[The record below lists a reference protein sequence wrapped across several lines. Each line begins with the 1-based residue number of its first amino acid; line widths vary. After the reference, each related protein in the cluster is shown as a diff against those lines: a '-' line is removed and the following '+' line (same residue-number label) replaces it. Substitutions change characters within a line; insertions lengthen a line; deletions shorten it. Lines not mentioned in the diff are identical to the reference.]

1 MCRVFVSVSFVLT
14 LRLLGDSAKVQGG
27 LDMSKDATKLLQHI
41 DEMRAR
47 LAQTANTERSLVEEL
62 GDQLNRLDQELLQ
75 NIRNVASG
83 HEARRG
89 TILNELQA
97 LAGSIG
103 MVRPAREPVE
113 PVAISQ
119 ENGHPYAPAGGD
131 WRQATKNL
139 SYHDELEFQLNGLLN
154 GKSTPH

>member
-1 MCRVFVSVSFVLT
+1 
-14 LRLLGDSAKVQGG
+14 
-27 LDMSKDATKLLQHI
+27 MSKDATKLLQHI

-75 NIRNVASG
+75 NIQNVAAG
-83 HEARRG
+83 HETRRG
-89 TILNELQA
+89 AIFNELQA

-103 MVRPAREPVE
+103 KFLPAREPVE

-119 ENGHPYAPAGGD
+119 DNGHQHAPVGGD
-131 WRQATKNL
+131 WRQATKTL
-139 SYHDELEFQLNGLLN
+139 SYEDELDFLLRNGHLLI
-154 GKSTPH
+154 GKSSPH

>member
-1 MCRVFVSVSFVLT
+1 MT
-14 LRLLGDSAKVQGG
+14 N
-27 LDMSKDATKLLQHI
+27 DATKLIQHI

-47 LAQTANTERSLVEEL
+47 LSQVAHTERSLVEDL

-75 NIRNVASG
+75 NIRNVATG
-83 HEARRG
+83 HETRRG
-89 TILNELQA
+89 AILNELKA

-103 MVRPAREPVE
+103 TFLPARAPVE

-119 ENGHPYAPAGGD
+119 ENGHSYAPAVGD

-139 SYHDELEFQLNGLLN
+139 SYHDELELQLNGLLN
-154 GKSTPH
+154 GKGSPH